1 MAPTIGLAKRN
12 ANQKKLVNLLAT
24 GLFFSALC
32 GQTADINWNNSGAQ
46 GLLLSDSLIYVN
58 EITAEE
64 LLRHPLLT
72 QDEGLSIIQH
82 RTQFGEILE
91 LMELQQCRFTTN
103 RLMELR
109 PYLVF
114 SPSTKLARAAW
125 LQELRSAKGN
135 HSYSNTYYPNRLTST
150 PNSLGGPWGHS
161 LQLRWNQ
168 GQTLSVGG
176 SLQLDPGETI
186 RGLQSGIG
194 LGHASGTAMG
204 STTTS
209 AVRKFGN
216 IYSNFPFRQWHMRLG
231 NLPLGRRLAIDKL
244 VLGKYNL
251 QLGQGLVQGGLS
263 GFWSAPLLW
272 ARKSPDWDLAEKR
285 GFDEYRGHTGV
296 AVAFHFGMDGANKSR
311 LGLGHGKKMAGH
323 MQFILAFSDDKI
335 SARTDSLGRIQSLIS
350 DGMFGTESALRW
362 FRNTTQWQG
371 TMALQYQS
379 LRRSTYGISW
389 SGYRYSREWNSVSDW
404 VDLSP
409 ALRAGLKFHYP
420 QFWCTHFQKS
430 GGMWFMNVA
439 MQWQSLKSDFDS
451 TTNLSNTASAGF
463 PLNHA
468 KSQPHGMA
476 NPNSKILTSTELQS
490 TFYPMAFVMGYVKPM
505 GKKSDL
511 SFRFYAIQRNFRPP
525 QGLFNEFQRNH
536 ERLSLTFSSTPNARY
551 SVKYGAEIGK
561 NLRYDGSGEKPVT
574 VSYQLGVSAKY
585 SKEWSSELLWQLR
598 RNSDPLAG
606 EYDAATHYW
615 GSDGFDSRMEY
626 GGLHSGRSQNSY
638 AFRGRTT
645 VVARYRPAEGW
656 AVAGKF
662 SLLPTNSPLP
672 PNGMWPLT
680 PNSNYTDAPNQ
691 NISNQPPQNTVLF
704 GIPNADQTTPINPT
718 KYKNAMLAAISIT
731 HRKPFTPLKITFET
745 LCYQSNSPLYHQPTT
760 TATEIANYVLSG
772 QGYGANCLVEYSF
785 KFKTHSTKNAMA
797 TNEKSIE
804 QTEKSNTPTPSS
816 KTIIHKTHH
825 AKIQNHKVQTAF
837 RAEFLH
843 KNNSQFPNQPRIF
856 VTLCWK

>member
-12 ANQKKLVNLLAT
+12 ANQKKLVILLAT
-24 GLFFSALC
+24 GLFFTAVC
-32 GQTADINWNNSGAQ
+32 GQTPDINWNNSGAQ
-46 GLLLSDSLIYVN
+46 GLALSDSLIHVN

-64 LLRHPLLT
+64 LIRHPLLT

-103 RLMELR
+103 RLIELR
-109 PYLVF
+109 PYLIF

-135 HSYSNTYYPNRLTST
+135 HSYSNTYYPNRLKSA

-168 GQTLSVGG
+168 GQTISAGG
-176 SLQLDPGETI
+176 SLQLDPGET
-186 RGLQSGIG
+186 LKSVQNGIG
-194 LGHASGTAMG
+194 LGTPSGTAIG

-209 AVRKFGN
+209 TVRKFGDVW
-216 IYSNFPFRQWHMRLG
+216 SNFPFRQWHMRIG
-231 NLPLGRRLAIDKL
+231 NIPLSRGFAIEKL

-285 GFDEYRGHTGV
+285 GFDEYRGHSGV
-296 AVAFHFGMDGANKSR
+296 AMAFNFGVGGANRSR
-311 LGLGHGKKMAGH
+311 LGFGNGKKMAG
-323 MQFILAFSDDKI
+323 KI
-335 SARTDSLGRIQSLIS
+335 QMIIAVSQDRLSARTDSSGGIQSLIS
-350 DGMFGTESALRW
+350 DGMFSTESALRW

-379 LRRSTYGISW
+379 LRRCTYGISW

-404 VDLSP
+404 VDLGP
-409 ALRAGLKFHYP
+409 ALRAGPKFHYP

-439 MQWQSLKSDFDS
+439 MQWQSLKTIS
-451 TTNLSNTASAGF
+451 TNF
-463 PLNHA
+463 VFR
-468 KSQPHGMA
+468 
-476 NPNSKILTSTELQS
+476 ELQPV
-490 TFYPMAFVMGYVKPM
+490 FYPIAFVMGYVKPM
-505 GKKSDL
+505 GKKSDI
-511 SFRFYAIQRNFRPP
+511 SFRFYAIQRNFRSP

-536 ERLSLTFSSTPNARY
+536 ERLSLTVSSTPNGKY

-561 NLRYDGSGEKPVT
+561 NLRYDASGEKPVT
-574 VSYQLGVSAKY
+574 VIYQLGVSAKH

-598 RNSDPLAG
+598 RNSDPLAW
-606 EYDAATHYW
+606 EYDAATHYS
-615 GSDGFDSRMEY
+615 GSRGVDYRMEY
-626 GGLHSGRSQNSY
+626 GRLNSGRSQNSNGL
-638 AFRGRTT
+638 RGRTT
-645 VVARYRPAEGW
+645 VVALYRPAEGW
-656 AVAGKF
+656 AVKGKI
-662 SLLPTNSPLP
+662 SLLPTNSPLSR
-672 PNGMWPLT
+672 NSIWPRT
-680 PNSNYTDAPNQ
+680 PGSNKTNSSNQ
-691 NISNQPPQNTVLF
+691 NTSNQPPQNTVLF
-704 GIPNADQTTPINPT
+704 GIPNADQTTQIDPI

-731 HRKPFTPLKITFET
+731 HRKPFSPLKITFET

-785 KFKTHSTKNAMA
+785 KFKSPSSKKSNAPTAKSNAA
-797 TNEKSIE
+797 TP
-804 QTEKSNTPTPSS
+804 KSNTTN
-816 KTIIHKTHH
+816 HKTR
-825 AKIQNHKVQTAF
+825 NHKVQTAF
-837 RAEFLH
+837 RAEFLY
-843 KNNSQFPNQPRIF
+843 KNNSEFPNQPRIF
-856 VTLCWK
+856 VSLCWK

>member
-12 ANQKKLVNLLAT
+12 ANQKKLVILLAT
-24 GLFFSALC
+24 GLFFSAVC
-32 GQTADINWNNSGAQ
+32 GQMPDINWNNSGAQ
-46 GLLLSDSLIYVN
+46 GLALSDSLIYVN

-64 LLRHPLLT
+64 LIRHPLLT

-103 RLMELR
+103 RLIELR
-109 PYLVF
+109 PYLIF

-135 HSYSNTYYPNRLTST
+135 HSYSNTYYPNRLKST

-161 LQLRWNQ
+161 LQLRWNN
-168 GQTLSVGG
+168 GQTISVGG
-176 SLQLDPGETI
+176 SLQLDPGETLS
-186 RGLQSGIG
+186 GLQNGIG
-194 LGHASGTAMG
+194 LGTPSGAAFG

-209 AVRKFGN
+209 AVRKFGDVW
-216 IYSNFPFRQWHMRLG
+216 SNFPFRQWHARIG
-231 NLPLGRRLAIDKL
+231 NIPLGRRFAIEKL

-285 GFDEYRGHTGV
+285 GFDEYRGHSGV
-296 AVAFHFGMDGANKSR
+296 AMAFNFGIGGTSRSR
-311 LGLGHGKKMAGH
+311 LGFSNGKKMAG
-323 MQFILAFSDDKI
+323 KI
-335 SARTDSLGRIQSLIS
+335 QMIIAVSQDRLSARTDSSGGIQSLIS
-350 DGMFGTESALRW
+350 DGMFSTESALRW

-379 LRRSTYGISW
+379 LRRCTYGISW
-389 SGYRYSREWNSVSDW
+389 SGYRYSREWNSVTDW
-404 VDLSP
+404 VDLGP
-409 ALRAGLKFHYP
+409 ALRAGPKFHYP

-439 MQWQSLKSDFDS
+439 MQWQSLK
-451 TTNLSNTASAGF
+451 TNSN
-463 PLNHA
+463 
-468 KSQPHGMA
+468 
-476 NPNSKILTSTELQS
+476 ILAPRELQS
-490 TFYPMAFVMGYVKPM
+490 TFYPIAFVMGYVKPM
-505 GKKSDL
+505 GKKSDI

-536 ERLSLTFSSTPNARY
+536 QRLSLTVSSTPNWKY

-561 NLRYDGSGEKPVT
+561 NLRYDASGEKPVT

-598 RNSDPLAG
+598 RNNDPLAW
-606 EYDAATHYW
+606 EYDAATHYS
-615 GSDGFDSRMEY
+615 GSPGVDFIHSQGFDSSGQQINQGNNFNGVKGLDYRMEY
-626 GGLHSGRSQNSY
+626 GGLNSGRSQNSNG
-638 AFRGRTT
+638 FRGRTT

-656 AVAGKF
+656 AVAGKI
-662 SLLPTNSPLP
+662 SLLPTSSPLP
-672 PNGMWPLT
+672 QNSIWPRT
-680 PNSNYTDAPNQ
+680 PGSNNTNPSNQ
-691 NISNQPPQNTVLF
+691 NVSYQPPQNTYLYS
-704 GIPNADQTTPINPT
+704 IPKADQTTQIDPT

-745 LCYQSNSPLYHQPTT
+745 LCYQSNSPLYHQPST

-772 QGYGANCLVEYSF
+772 QGYGANCLIEYSF
-785 KFKTHSTKNAMA
+785 KFKTHSAK
-797 TNEKSIE
+797 KSIAG
-804 QTEKSNTPTPSS
+804 TEKSNAATPKSNNTN
-816 KTIIHKTHH
+816 HKGR
-825 AKIQNHKVQTAF
+825 NHKVQTAF

-856 VTLCWK
+856 VSLCWK

>member
-12 ANQKKLVNLLAT
+12 ANQKKLVILLAT
-24 GLFFSALC
+24 GLFFSAVC
-32 GQTADINWNNSGAQ
+32 GQTPDINWNNSGAQ
-46 GLLLSDSLIYVN
+46 GLALSDSLIHVN

-64 LLRHPLLT
+64 LIRHPLLT

-103 RLMELR
+103 RLIELR
-109 PYLVF
+109 PYLIF
-114 SPSTKLARAAW
+114 APSTKLARAAW

-135 HSYSNTYYPNRLTST
+135 HSYSNTYYPNRLKST

-161 LQLRWNQ
+161 LQLRWNN
-168 GQTLSVGG
+168 GQTISVGG
-176 SLQLDPGETI
+176 SLQLDPGETLK
-186 RGLQSGIG
+186 GLQNGIG
-194 LGHASGTAMG
+194 LGTPSGAVFG
-204 STTTS
+204 STTNR
-209 AVRKFGN
+209 ALREFGDVW
-216 IYSNFPFRQWHMRLG
+216 SNFPFRQWHVRIG
-231 NLPLGRRLAIDKL
+231 NIPLGRGFAIEKL

-296 AVAFHFGMDGANKSR
+296 AMAINFGVGGANRSR
-311 LGLGHGKKMAGH
+311 LGFGNGKKMSG
-323 MQFILAFSDDKI
+323 KI
-335 SARTDSLGRIQSLIS
+335 QMIIAVSQDRLSARTDSSGGIQSLIS
-350 DGMFGTESALRW
+350 DGMFSTESALRW

-379 LRRSTYGISW
+379 LRRCTYGISW

-404 VDLSP
+404 VDLGP
-409 ALRAGLKFHYP
+409 ALRAGPKFHYP

-439 MQWQSLKSDFDS
+439 MQWQSLKTEFDS
-451 TTNLSNTASAGF
+451 TINLSNTTSTWFHRNIVG
-463 PLNHA
+463 
-468 KSQPHGMA
+468 SQPHGMA
-476 NPNSKILTSTELQS
+476 NPNSKILTFRELQS
-490 TFYPMAFVMGYVKPM
+490 TFYPIAFVMGYVKPM
-505 GKKSDL
+505 GKKSDI

-536 ERLSLTFSSTPNARY
+536 QRLSLTVSSTPNWKY

-561 NLRYDGSGEKPVT
+561 NLRYDASGEKPVT

-598 RNSDPLAG
+598 RNTDLLAS
-606 EYDAATHYW
+606 EYDAATHYSASP
-615 GSDGFDSRMEY
+615 GVDYRMEY
-626 GGLHSGRSQNSY
+626 GGLNSGRSQNSNG
-638 AFRGRTT
+638 FRGRTT
-645 VVARYRPAEGW
+645 VVALYRPADGW
-656 AVAGKF
+656 AVKGKI
-662 SLLPTNSPLP
+662 SLLPTSSPLP
-672 PNGMWPLT
+672 QNSIWPRT
-680 PNSNYTDAPNQ
+680 PGSNNTNSSNQ
-691 NISNQPPQNTVLF
+691 NASNQPPQNTVLY
-704 GIPNADQTTPINPT
+704 GIPNADQTTQIDPI

-731 HRKPFTPLKITFET
+731 HRKPFSPLKITFET

-785 KFKTHSTKNAMA
+785 KFKTHSAK
-797 TNEKSIE
+797 KSIAG
-804 QTEKSNTPTPSS
+804 TEKSNAATPKSNNTN
-816 KTIIHKTHH
+816 HK
-825 AKIQNHKVQTAF
+825 ARNHKVQTAF

-856 VTLCWK
+856 VSLCWK